1 MPSLLTFLLPILL
14 AVAGALMSAPAA
26 RRFLALAAIVHALG
40 AASIRIAL
48 ALPIGGEAD
57 PLWMSG
63 LPTVSLRVDA
73 GLQLLAALLAVG
85 GGVLGWR
92 DATTAKSRVAAILA
106 AGTAALVL
114 WTAFPLVRIA
124 GGAETLAAAVAIGA
138 AGAVAGLLVALVVR
152 VARSARKRGTGS
164 SSEGP
169 DAAVRGKPAGPWIP
183 ILIVSFGAAIGGRHL
198 YLVLGGAAAAALAAQ
213 AIISRSTGARRI
225 PWLPI
230 VVLPALAFAGYYI
243 TVIAGPTGLSIG
255 ALSGGPFSPAAE
267 AMLVPPLALAA
278 AALMVPWR
286 AAAGTWASWLAL
298 VGVALLVR
306 VAGTAFPA
314 GIDGW
319 RTVAMPIG
327 LAAAWGGALIRQ
339 PKTVV
344 AAAVWAACFAPE
356 GGGSGGAWAL
366 AGWLALAS
374 TNELEPVRRFRGSLP
389 ARALGAALLG
399 AGGALALD
407 GVLRVEVVYAVFL
420 TAAAAITVMRA
431 TEPAPV
437 PAGGTA
443 RSAEAAM
450 VRS

>member
-1 MPSLLTFLLPILL
+1 
-14 AVAGALMSAPAA
+14 
-26 RRFLALAAIVHALG
+26 
-40 AASIRIAL
+40 AL

-213 AIISRSTGARRI
+213 AIISRNTGDRRI
-225 PWLPI
+225 
-230 VVLPALAFAGYYI
+230 
-243 TVIAGPTGLSIG
+243 
-255 ALSGGPFSPAAE
+255 
-267 AMLVPPLALAA
+267 
-278 AALMVPWR
+278 
-286 AAAGTWASWLAL
+286 
-298 VGVALLVR
+298 
-306 VAGTAFPA
+306 
-314 GIDGW
+314 
-319 RTVAMPIG
+319 
-327 LAAAWGGALIRQ
+327 
-339 PKTVV
+339 
-344 AAAVWAACFAPE
+344 
-356 GGGSGGAWAL
+356 
-366 AGWLALAS
+366 
-374 TNELEPVRRFRGSLP
+374 
-389 ARALGAALLG
+389 
-399 AGGALALD
+399 
-407 GVLRVEVVYAVFL
+407 
-420 TAAAAITVMRA
+420 
-431 TEPAPV
+431 
-437 PAGGTA
+437 
-443 RSAEAAM
+443 
-450 VRS
+450 